1 MDACSCNLVCMVRL
15 GNMIGL
21 YEGICCSGNCNVS
34 LYQGIHPARVFQAI
48 SYQLQHDYINV
59 SSQVNGAEIR
69 FTPIVR
75 NSSSS
80 HNHGRSQSSTRSSRH
95 PSSSRGSRTNPKH
108 DENVNRRSHGGT
120 AEPTNTTMSSRTDL
134 PSLEPQ
140 GICLCEYMST
150 SQEPMITAMEEMSGS
165 EEGSL
170 ELSPPDTHALLDGV
184 IRALE
189 ARHKALQME
198 LRGWKEHSL
207 ALKKTVDNL
216 QVSLEE
222 FKNSIADIQ
231 DEKIPDNE
239 EMVKKLIQEEL
250 SLYDADRTGLPDY
263 ALESPSM
270 QPGHCWAFYGTTG
283 KVVIRLA
290 KDIFITAVTLEHIPA
305 SIAPAGNIASAPNSF
320 AVIVSVICREY
331 MSDSDM
337 NFGSRICLECR
348 NSSRNGFVP
357 EEHGKDDKDMEI
369 LLGTFNYNN
378 SGPSRQTFK
387 VNMKDTRYIG
397 PFRQV
402 GLWILTNYGN
412 PKYTC
417 VYRFR
422 VHGNITH
429 SVSANK
435 DSDQE
440 HVSTEV
446 GT

>member
-1 MDACSCNLVCMVRL
+1 MGDETPRTVRSL
-15 GNMIGL
+15 R
-21 YEGICCSGNCNVS
+21 SG
-34 LYQGIHPARVFQAI
+34 
-48 SYQLQHDYINV
+48 
-59 SSQVNGAEIR
+59 SSR
-69 FTPIVR
+69 H
-75 NSSSS
+75 SSSS
-80 HNHGRSQSSTRSSRH
+80 RV
-95 PSSSRGSRTNPKH
+95 SRTNPKH
-108 DENVNRRSHGGT
+108 DENVNRHSHGGT
-120 AEPTNTTMSSRTDL
+120 AASTNTSMSSRTDL
-134 PSLEPQ
+134 PSMEPQ

-150 SQEPMITAMEEMSGS
+150 SQEPMIMALEMSGS
-165 EEGSL
+165 EEESL
-170 ELSPPDTHALLDGV
+170 ELSPPDTHVLLDGV

-250 SLYDADRTGLPDY
+250 SLYDADKTGLPDY
-263 ALESPSM
+263 ALESVDNFMPSPVSPLDSMLLKYFIPMALTLVSLVSSAQVSAAYVTIGTSGAIVSTPDTMTYKSEEWHHFWGLILWREMDYYPRYVIQPSM

-290 KDIFITAVTLEHIPA
+290 KDIFVTAVTLEHIPA
-305 SIAPAGNIASAPNSF
+305 SIAPAGNISSAPNSF
-320 AVIVSVICREY
+320 AVI
-331 MSDSDM
+331 
-337 NFGSRICLECR
+337 
-348 NSSRNGFVP
+348 GFVP
-357 EEHGKDDKDMEI
+357 EEYEKDNKEI
-369 LLGTFNYNN
+369 LLGTFSYNN

-387 VNMKDTRYIG
+387 VNLKDSSYIG

-429 SVSANK
+429 SASANR
-435 DSDQE
+435 DGHQE
-440 HVSTEV
+440 YISTEV

>member
-1 MDACSCNLVCMVRL
+1 MGDETPRTVRL
-15 GNMIGL
+15 L
-21 YEGICCSGNCNVS
+21 RS
-34 LYQGIHPARVFQAI
+34 
-48 SYQLQHDYINV
+48 V

-69 FTPIVR
+69 FTPVVR

-80 HNHGRSQSSTRSSRH
+80 HNYRRSQSSTRSSRH
-95 PSSSRGSRTNPKH
+95 SSSSRVSRTNPKH
-108 DENVNRRSHGGT
+108 DENVNRHSHGGT
-120 AEPTNTTMSSRTDL
+120 TASTNTSMSSRTDL
-134 PSLEPQ
+134 PSMEPQ

-150 SQEPMITAMEEMSGS
+150 SQEPMITALEMSGS
-165 EEGSL
+165 EEESL
-170 ELSPPDTHALLDGV
+170 ELSPPDTHVLLDGV

-250 SLYDADRTGLPDY
+250 SLYDADKTGLPDY
-263 ALESPSM
+263 ALESVGGAIVSTPDTMTYKSEEWHHFWGLILWREMDYYPRYVIQPSM

-283 KVVIRLA
+283 KLVIRLA
-290 KDIFITAVTLEHIPA
+290 KDIFVTAVTLEHIPA
-305 SIAPAGNIASAPNSF
+305 SIAPAGNISSAPNSF
-320 AVIVSVICREY
+320 AVI
-331 MSDSDM
+331 
-337 NFGSRICLECR
+337 
-348 NSSRNGFVP
+348 GFVP
-357 EEHGKDDKDMEI
+357 EEYEKDNKKEI
-369 LLGTFNYNN
+369 LLGTFSYNN
-378 SGPSRQTFK
+378 SGPSRQKFK
-387 VNMKDTRYIG
+387 VNLKDSSYIG

-429 SVSANK
+429 SASANR
-435 DSDQE
+435 DGHQE
-440 HVSTEV
+440 YISTEV